1 MAYHMNGG
9 PRMTPDNVAKFATLY
24 HAGASWVA
32 IEAEIGI
39 KEKSLRAYRARAGLP
54 FRPQDD
60 ARLTR
65 WTPKQDA
72 DLIKMQPTSGWKA
85 IGEHLHKSVDSVI
98 ARARKLGL
106 YDNAPP
112 IVENGSDKN
121 SPAYLRSQA
130 GSEPLKPL
138 HPIAVAVL
146 MEAFPFQYS
155 QGINT

>member
-1 MAYHMNGG
+1 MPYHMNGG

-39 KEKSLRAYRARAGLP
+39 KEKSLRAYRVRAGLP

-72 DLIKMQPTSGWKA
+72 DLIRMRPIVGWKS
-85 IGEHLHKSVDSVI
+85 IGRHLHKSVDSVM
-98 ARARKLGL
+98 ARARQLGL

-112 IVENGSDKN
+112 IVERGPDKN

-130 GSEPLKPL
+130 GSEPLKPF
-138 HPIAVAVL
+138 HPIAAAVL
-146 MEAFPFQYS
+146 IEAFPFHYP
-155 QGINT
+155 QGIDA